1 MHLFNP
7 NGEQSDVLVAGA
19 GPTGLAVALTAHD
32 HGATVRVLDRRPHS
46 RRPSR
51 AFLVHPRTLEVL
63 RPHGVTGAIVGL
75 GQLGP
80 RMHVHSRGRS
90 VSVTLGNFRLPDTP
104 YPHLLLVRQAD
115 VEAVLCRALGD
126 RGIEVEWDTA
136 VQRYELDPAHG
147 VVLTQCG
154 AQQFVSRYLV
164 GCDGRS
170 STVRAAA
177 GIDWRGAPYRC
188 DVLLADI
195 DVTGGDVQ
203 TGVAH
208 VFVRHRGLAFLLPLG
223 ERARW
228 RLVTAVPAHRSSSLA
243 GDVHPQTLLDELGAG
258 CSVTEVAWSQRVPI
272 EHRLA
277 ARFQHGPVFLAGDA
291 AHAFSPAG
299 GQGMNAGLQDAVN
312 LGWKLASAARC
323 RLPDGGA
330 LLRSYEEERRPV
342 ARRVL
347 ALTHLLL
354 WWEAG
359 TDPLSSCARGA
370 VAAMGPHLLPRVLPG
385 QQLET
390 HLVRLLSQLR
400 WDYRR
405 SVLSIDGGSGSPV
418 EVSAGQR
425 LPDEQITVDG
435 APHRLHDLTAA
446 PGMHVLLCR
455 DTPWS
460 MTSSLDG
467 EFVRVH
473 RVHSWPG
480 AGVVIVRPDGYVGF
494 RSPDSRG
501 IEAWLDM
508 VGAGNGI

>member
-1 MHLFNP
+1 MHPGNQ
-7 NGEQSDVLVAGA
+7 NGERSDVLVAGA

-32 HGATVRVLDRRPHS
+32 HGATVRVLDRRPHPC
-46 RRPSR
+46 RPSQ

-80 RMHVHSRGRS
+80 RLHVHLNRGS

-115 VEAVLCRALGD
+115 VEAVLRRALGE

-136 VQRYELDPAHG
+136 VQRYEVDPAHG
-147 VVLTQCG
+147 LVLTRCG
-154 AQQFVSRYLV
+154 AQHFVSRYLV

-177 GIDWRGAPYRC
+177 GIDWRGAPYRR
-188 DVLLADI
+188 DVLLADL

-203 TGVAH
+203 TGDAH

-228 RLVTAVPAHRSSSLA
+228 RLVAPVPAHRSPSLP
-243 GDVHPQTLLDELGAG
+243 GDVHPQALLDELGAG
-258 CSVTEVAWSQRVPI
+258 CRVTDVAWSQRVPI

-277 ARFQHGPVFLAGDA
+277 ARFQEGPVFLAGDA
-291 AHAFSPAG
+291 AHAYSPAG

-312 LGWKLASAARC
+312 LGWKLAAAARC
-323 RLPDGGA
+323 DLPDGGA
-330 LLRSYEEERRPV
+330 LLRSYQEERRPV
-342 ARRVL
+342 AQRVL

-354 WWEAG
+354 WCEAG
-359 TDPLSSCARGA
+359 TDPVPACARGA
-370 VAAMGPHLLPRVLPG
+370 VASMGPHLLPRALPG
-385 QQLET
+385 RRVQT

-405 SVLSIDGGSGSPV
+405 SVLSVDGGSGPPTV
-418 EVSAGQR
+418 VSAGQR

-435 APHRLHDLTAA
+435 APRRLHDLTAA
-446 PGMHVLLCR
+446 PGIHVLLCR

-460 MTSSLDG
+460 RSSPADG
-467 EFVRVH
+467 GFVRVH
-473 RVHSWPG
+473 RIHSWPG
-480 AGVVIVRPDGYVGF
+480 DGVVIVRPDGYVGF

-501 IEAWLDM
+501 VEAWLDM